1 MLLCDIWWHLM
12 LSDATRMEYRIQT
25 AWKTLFLTQ
34 ILDCNNIIMH
44 PCNDIVLQPYIDASM
59 QWHRIATLYRCIH
72 AMTSYCNLIR
82 YIHAMTSYCNR
93 ISIHPCNDVVLQS
106 YIDSSMQ
113 WRRIAIVYR
122 FIHAMTSYCNHIL
135 MQPCNTWRILN
146 VFASWFYTRLPGS
159 TCGVTK
165 REKVNINPKNE
176 KEWTNVRF
184 LSPSVTRK
192 AVWASPR

>member
-72 AMTSYCNLIR
+72 AMTSYCN
-82 YIHAMTSYCNR
+82 H
-93 ISIHPCNDVVLQS
+93 ISMHPCNDVVLQS

-122 FIHAMTSYCNHIL
+122 CIHAMTSYCNHIL

-176 KEWTNVRF
+176 KGWTNVRF